1 MISLTSLSSPGICL
15 QDCRKSRAGLR
26 AGTLFGGRTAI
37 VSEPIGGPLSPVV
50 ALVVALVASRVVSG
64 APGWSSVSQAEITPP
79 ALLAAS
85 PSRPRVAHSRRFPSP
100 GDAKTSTGGSGL
112 RNRLTALG
120 TVPLQLL
127 TFLRLRRCLCP
138 GLVVILRGPDDR
150 RAAKVVALPL
160 EFLNGVGR
168 ALIEGLE
175 TRGDNLSTV
184 DLGHLDLVKQ
194 LEGLIPLV
202 WHTLRVPSPRY
213 GAHCGSPTEKSTP
226 LNKEL
231 KAAKPSV

>member
-1 MISLTSLSSPGICL
+1 M
-15 QDCRKSRAGLR
+15 Q
-26 AGTLFGGRTAI
+26 
-37 VSEPIGGPLSPVV
+37 VPI
-50 ALVVALVASRVVSG
+50 
-64 APGWSSVSQAEITPP
+64 
-79 ALLAAS
+79 
-85 PSRPRVAHSRRFPSP
+85 
-100 GDAKTSTGGSGL
+100 
-112 RNRLTALG
+112 
-120 TVPLQLL
+120 
-127 TFLRLRRCLCP
+127 FLRLRRCLCP
-138 GLVVILRGPDDR
+138 GLVVILSGPDDR